1 MSTAKRYMPYIGP
14 LILGVVL
21 CLLPPILDERWKLI
35 FLLVFI
41 WAFLAMG
48 WNILGGYCGQHSLGH
63 GLYMGI
69 GAYLTAYFFQSFGL
83 TPWLGMIIA
92 MAASAFTGWFIGWVV
107 FRYQLKGAYFAL
119 VTIAIAEMAVY
130 IVSNISALGGAAGIQ
145 EDIKYGIA
153 WLQSPNKAV
162 YFYAGIGLVV
172 GGLLLTQYL
181 SKQRFFYYLQA
192 VRENEDAAEALGV
205 DTVKE
210 KIKASVWSAVWCAL
224 GGVFY
229 VQYFMYVGP
238 RSVFG
243 ETISVQILLFAIIG
257 GLSTVWGPF
266 VGALILVPIT
276 EITRSE
282 LGTVFQGASLL
293 IYGAAMVLAMLFMP
307 YGILGLA
314 KRLQERYRNKRSSN
328 NLAPRGAQPEG
339 GEAS

>member
-1 MSTAKRYMPYIGP
+1 MSTAKRYLAYIYP
-14 LILGVVL
+14 LILAAVL
-21 CLLPPILDERWKLI
+21 AAVQPALDERWKLI

-48 WNILGGYCGQHSLGH
+48 WNIIGGYCGQHSLGH

-69 GAYLTAYFFQSFGL
+69 GAYVTAYFFQSFNL
-83 TPWLGMIIA
+83 TPWVGMLIA
-92 MAASAFTGWFIGWVV
+92 LAAAAFMGWFIGWVV

-119 VTIAIAEMAVY
+119 VTIAITEIAVY
-130 IVSNISALGGAAGIQ
+130 IVSNISAVGGAGGIQ

-153 WLQSPNKAV
+153 WMQSPNKAI
-162 YFYAGIGLVV
+162 YYYMGIVLVV

-205 DTVKE
+205 NTVKE
-210 KIKASVWSAVWCAL
+210 KIKANIWSGVWCAL

-229 VQYFMYVGP
+229 VQYFLYVGP

-243 ETISVQILLFAIIG
+243 ETISVQILLFAIVG

-266 VGALILVPIT
+266 IGAAILVPIT

-282 LGTVFQGASLL
+282 LGSVFQGASLL

-307 YGILGLA
+307 YGILGVASRVRERIA
-314 KRLQERYRNKRSSN
+314 KRRTGSISSTP
-328 NLAPRGAQPEG
+328 AEG